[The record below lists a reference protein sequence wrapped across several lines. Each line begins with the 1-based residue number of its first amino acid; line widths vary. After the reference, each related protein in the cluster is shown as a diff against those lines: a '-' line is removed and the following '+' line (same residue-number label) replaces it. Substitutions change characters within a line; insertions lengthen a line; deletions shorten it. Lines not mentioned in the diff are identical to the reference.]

1 MDDILFGKFLKSTSY
16 GVGTRHLRAR
26 SLPELLYKR
35 IDILKTFSTTKVT
48 EEERTEN
55 VSMTKSLIAATTFA
69 QDRFCKFFKAQL
81 RILK

>member
-16 GVGTRHLRAR
+16 SVGTRQLRAR

-55 VSMTKSLIAATTFA
+55 ASMTKSLIATPTFA
-69 QDRFCKFFKAQL
+69 LYRFCEFFKAQ
-81 RILK
+81 R